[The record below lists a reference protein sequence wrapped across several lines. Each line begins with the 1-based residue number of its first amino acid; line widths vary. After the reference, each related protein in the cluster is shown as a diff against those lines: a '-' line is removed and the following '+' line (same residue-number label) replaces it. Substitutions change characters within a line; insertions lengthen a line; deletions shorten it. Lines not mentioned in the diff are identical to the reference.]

1 MVNEIVGNVEIK
13 YNTRI
18 DKTDMGHYKISPYS
32 FKRENIIKLSKTQN
46 RDLGDSLI
54 EILENISYDKS

>member
-18 DKTDMGHYKISPYS
+18 DKTDIGHYKISPYS
-32 FKRENIIKLSKTQN
+32 FKRENIIKLFVFFRLVK
-46 RDLGDSLI
+46 
-54 EILENISYDKS
+54 